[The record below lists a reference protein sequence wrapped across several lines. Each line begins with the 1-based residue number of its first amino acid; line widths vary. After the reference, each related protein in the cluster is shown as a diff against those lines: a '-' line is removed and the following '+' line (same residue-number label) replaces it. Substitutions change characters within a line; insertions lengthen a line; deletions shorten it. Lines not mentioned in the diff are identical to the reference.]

1 MADEPAPMVDELP
14 SSPAPS
20 APPSPSSPAASK
32 ASHKLSA
39 AEEKRQAA
47 FEAAAARMAEQGYTR
62 EDLTIS
68 LVKANVMAFVVMAPF
83 VVVLTVLYLLLNPQG
98 FISPSDLGDDLGE
111 SLFGFSFQLIV
122 FAVGILVLAVV
133 HEAIHG
139 LTWGLCAEH
148 RFKAIEF
155 GVIWEMVTPY
165 CTCSDPLRRWQYV
178 LGAAMPTIV
187 IGFIPAVVA
196 AFIHSPLLFA
206 LAVVMVLGGGGDALI
221 IIKILRHQTP
231 AGSSTVYYD
240 HPYECGLVAFTRM
253 ESRAQATHGQS

>member
-1 MADEPAPMVDELP
+1 MADEPLSPP
-14 SSPAPS
+14 SSAK
-20 APPSPSSPAASK
+20 SK
-32 ASHKLSA
+32 ASRKLSA
-39 AEEKRQAA
+39 AEEKRRAA
-47 FEAAAARMAEQGYTR
+47 FEATAARMAEQGYVR

-83 VVVLTVLYLLLNPQG
+83 VVVLTAFYLLLNPQG
-98 FISPSDLGDDLGE
+98 FISFSDVGDDLGE
-111 SLFGFSFQLIV
+111 FLFGFSFQLII
-122 FAVGILVLAVV
+122 FAVGMLVLAVA

-139 LTWGLCAEH
+139 LTWGLCAER

-187 IGFIPAVVA
+187 LGFIPAVVA

-221 IIKILRHQTP
+221 IIKILRHRTP
-231 AGSSTVYYD
+231 AGSTTVYYD
-240 HPYECGLVAFTRM
+240 HPCECGLVAFTRTD
-253 ESRAQATHGQS
+253 SGAQAEREQS